1 MWTPLSEAI
10 DAWLAD
16 PEDETL
22 RTNVATQLV
31 EYERLANLTEI
42 EFNRSRTRTLTDFAN
57 TSNQIPL
64 AFGLVTLAM
73 IAVLTAVLFGVY
85 RYIRQVNEAEAARQA
100 SQQKDQFL
108 AVMSHELR
116 TPLNAIIGFLGILK
130 MGGNL
135 PEKQLH
141 MVERSRANAERLLT
155 LIDDILDISK
165 IESGRFEIHLE
176 EVAPRDLIAR
186 WQTQNEVLASQKGVD
201 FKVSIDTT
209 LPESLCADADALTKI
224 VTNLLSNAFK
234 FTAEGSVNLHTYA
247 TKDSWV
253 IEVSDTGIGIPVDKH
268 DAIFESFRQV
278 DGSTRRAYGGTGL
291 GLSIVKQLTRLL
303 NGEIVLTSEPD
314 KGSRFAITLPIVLP
328 HKSEENSTT
337 MAAQM
342 TEAVKEA

>member
-1 MWTPLSEAI
+1 
-10 DAWLAD
+10 
-16 PEDETL
+16 
-22 RTNVATQLV
+22 
-31 EYERLANLTEI
+31 
-42 EFNRSRTRTLTDFAN
+42 
-57 TSNQIPL
+57 
-64 AFGLVTLAM
+64 
-73 IAVLTAVLFGVY
+73 
-85 RYIRQVNEAEAARQA
+85 
-100 SQQKDQFL
+100 
-108 AVMSHELR
+108 
-116 TPLNAIIGFLGILK
+116 

-186 WQTQNEVLASQKGVD
+186 WQSQNEVLASQKGVD

-209 LPESLCADADALTKI
+209 LPESLCADADVLTKI

-303 NGEIVLTSEPD
+303 NGEIVLTSEPG